1 MIIVGKRIIKIYEF
15 YNIYF
20 NYVFYYK
27 KNYMLYLCNYVP
39 ASIKNNDIH
48 TIFYYWIYIYNK

>member
-20 NYVFYYK
+20 NYVFYCK

-48 TIFYYWIYIYNK
+48 TIFYY

>member
-1 MIIVGKRIIKIYEF
+1 MIIIGKRIIKIYEF

-27 KNYMLYLCNYVP
+27 KLYII
-39 ASIKNNDIH
+39 SM
-48 TIFYYWIYIYNK
+48 

>member
-27 KNYMLYLCNYVP
+27 KIICYTYVTMYLQ
-39 ASIKNNDIH
+39 A
-48 TIFYYWIYIYNK
+48 